1 MKRELECSKMVKECD
16 IGSIT
21 ELLYYLKCHIIGELK
36 MKLGEALMK
45 TQKQV
50 ADDRASDS
58 L

>member
-1 MKRELECSKMVKECD
+1 MVKECD